1 MFIKKKLWEK
11 LIKTGLKDKD
21 GLLIART
28 DDDALI
34 MHARGWTLNVDMRT
48 VPKDYKA
55 VIVAYIGDIPTEEDA
70 WKVFAHEDPQQVF
83 MDTAMDYWIM
93 GRANG
98 FKYPYEATRFVVY
111 KDGFI
116 RLVRCQKTVD
126 GRRNV
131 LGVSEEVI
139 AGIDWK
145 QIRSEYET
153 PPMEMMGASPQG
165 ATMIAWYN
173 NCGILIIDVADI
185 TAADEPMASI
195 RRVMDK
201 MEDASLVLTPSEL
214 KGMQDEERESDE

>member
-93 GRANG
+93 DRADG
-98 FKYPYEATRFVVY
+98 FKYPYETTRFVAY
-111 KDGFI
+111 TNGFI
-116 RLVRCQKTVD
+116 RMVRCQKTVD
-126 GRRNV
+126 GSRNV
-131 LGVSEEVI
+131 LGISEEVI

-145 QIRSEYET
+145 LLKTDYET
-153 PPMEMMGASPQG
+153 PPFEMMGTSPQG
-165 ATMIAWYN
+165 MPAIAWYN
-173 NCGILIIDVADI
+173 NCAILAIDPADI
-185 TAADEPMASI
+185 NASEEPVASI
-195 RRVMDK
+195 RRVMDM
-201 MEDASLVLTPSEL
+201 MEDRSLVLTPSEL
-214 KGMQDEERESDE
+214 KGMQDEEDERG